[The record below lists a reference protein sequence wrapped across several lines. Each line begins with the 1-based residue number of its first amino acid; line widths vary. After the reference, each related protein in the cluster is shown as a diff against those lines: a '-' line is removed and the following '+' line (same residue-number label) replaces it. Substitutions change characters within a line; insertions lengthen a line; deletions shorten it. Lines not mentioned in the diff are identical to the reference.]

1 MNGQT
6 PPQIDLNKLNQAM
19 HLQPQTLQHQ
29 QQRIVVLLQIIKKM
43 HIHTYT
49 DNSNNESSQSTK
61 SDLNE

>member
-43 HIHTYT
+43 H
-49 DNSNNESSQSTK
+49 NSNNESSQSTK